1 MEGDIPQTRRSG
13 IGVNNQCHSKMMR
26 LGSCILVEETE
37 GIFTPFTP
45 SGSATAVP
53 PPGVRYSCLM
63 GLVAG
68 ASQRVIYSANN
79 DVENSKQYTLVILN
93 RHIE

>member
-1 MEGDIPQTRRSG
+1 MPLQDG
-13 IGVNNQCHSKMMR
+13 R
-26 LGSCILVEETE
+26 LGSCILDEETE

-53 PPGVRYSCLM
+53 PPGVRYSCLT

-68 ASQRVIYSANN
+68 TSQRVIYCAND
-79 DVENSKQYTLVILN
+79 DVENCKQYTLVVGD